1 MSTDPP
7 GRQQRTSDR
16 PDHGQ
21 YADAPTDDSDGSTVD
36 HDVRRQQIR
45 ELILVSGLF
54 LVVVGLLIWIAPRE
68 LFAHL
73 LAYVEGAE
81 RNSRWL
87 LAGAIFLGVF
97 LTRFVLDAVPEEPIP
112 PSRVR
117 TRALERS
124 NEQLAVQP
132 GIDVDNRLAAM
143 LADQATYERRRVELT
158 ADLKEIAIGTLCYTD
173 KVDRERAIQQLESGE
188 WTDDRMAAA
197 LFKDRTD
204 VSFRMRFKR
213 WLSPRQTYR
222 REVEAAVDEICAQV
236 DR

>member
-7 GRQQRTSDR
+7 GRQQRSSHR
-16 PDHGQ
+16 SARGK
-21 YADAPTDDSDGSTVD
+21 YADAPTDGSEDPSTRS
-36 HDVRRQQIR
+36 DVRRQHVR
-45 ELILVSGLF
+45 ELILVTGLF
-54 LVVVGLLIWIAPRE
+54 FVVVGLLVWIAPRE

-73 LAYVEGAE
+73 LAYVEGTE

-97 LTRFVLDAVPEEPIP
+97 LTRFVLNAVPEEPIP

-158 ADLKEIAIGTLCYTD
+158 ADLKEIAIGTLCYAD

-188 WTDDRMAAA
+188 WTENRMAAA

-222 REVEAAVDEICAQV
+222 REVEAAVDEICAQG